1 MMIVGY
7 KNNVLLVINESRL
20 ICCQITCSRQAK
32 AYEEC
37 EKEKTQSFR
46 GTLVEGTMTME
57 VKLAL
62 EHQAVVHPAS
72 LLSKKLL

>member
-1 MMIVGY
+1 M
-7 KNNVLLVINESRL
+7 NRL
-20 ICCQITCSRQAK
+20 ICCQMTCSMQAK
-32 AYEEC
+32 AYEER